1 MISFSKEMVVIKL
14 FFNFTRKKFFFNN
27 EAFNM
32 KMDKKVIS
40 WLLDGDPSIRWQ
52 TYKDL
57 LDADDKTVNH
67 ERERISNEGWGAKLL
82 SHQDKSDTWA
92 DSLYSRKWIST
103 TYTLLQLKALGL
115 SQSNKQALKACTL
128 MIDKGFY
135 NDNGINFVKSWKRS
149 ETCITGMTLSLL
161 CYFILDDERIHKLIR
176 YIENEQM
183 KDGGWNCLSFQGAT
197 HSSFNTTIIVL
208 EGLREY
214 EKRFGMQESKIVRMQ
229 VCKVARM
236 QEEAREFLLQHK
248 LFKSHRTG
256 EVADNK
262 FTRLSF
268 PPRWHYDIL
277 RALDYF
283 QECKT
288 GYDERMNDAIELLK
302 KKQNPDGTW
311 PLQQKYPGK
320 VWFDMESIGHP
331 SRWNTLRALRV
342 LKFYDD

>member
-1 MISFSKEMVVIKL
+1 MEP
-14 FFNFTRKKFFFNN
+14 
-27 EAFNM
+27 
-32 KMDKKVIS
+32 DKKIIQ

-57 LDADDKTVNH
+57 LDADDKTVNC
-67 ERERISNEGWGAKLL
+67 EREKISKESWGAKLL
-82 SHQDKSDTWA
+82 SFQDDAGTWA
-92 DSLYSRKWIST
+92 ESLYSRKWIST
-103 TYTLLQLKALGL
+103 TYTLLLLQSLGL
-115 SQSNKQALKACTL
+115 LQSNKQAIKACKL
-128 MIDKGFY
+128 MLDKGFY
-135 NDNGINFVKSWKRS
+135 SDNGINLVKSWKRS

-161 CYFILDDERIHKLIR
+161 CYFNLDDERIHEIIR

-183 KDGGWNCLSFQGAT
+183 EDGGWNCLSFQGAT

-214 EKRFGMQESKIVRMQ
+214 EKRFEAQENKVVRKQVSKV
-229 VCKVARM
+229 VRM

-256 EVADNK
+256 EVADSK
-262 FTRLSF
+262 FTRLSY

-283 QECKT
+283 RECKA
-288 GYDERMNDAIELLK
+288 GYDVRMDDAIELLK

-311 PLQQKYPGK
+311 QLQQKYPGK
-320 VWFDMESIGHP
+320 VWFDMEKIGKP

-342 LKFYDD
+342 LKFFNN